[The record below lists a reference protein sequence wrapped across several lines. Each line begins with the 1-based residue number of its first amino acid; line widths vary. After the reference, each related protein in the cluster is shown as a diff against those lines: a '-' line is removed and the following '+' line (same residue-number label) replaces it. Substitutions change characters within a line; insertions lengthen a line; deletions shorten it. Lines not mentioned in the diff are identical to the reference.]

1 MATSDAFHGVIKQ
14 PVTTLINP
22 AIMFTHTGMA
32 LVYTL
37 PIHRFTFI
45 MLALEFN
52 WSYTRKANILNPSH
66 CACFISAALQPCRA
80 QHATLFWMHW
90 TYKQLYRM
98 MKALIRKCL
107 CLSLCTLCCSQCK
120 LREALKCHPVLSSR
134 AFYLIHDSGGWGE
147 LGFAMRWRKGRK
159 QEHWVKKCSMTNQG
173 LCQLGHLAPSL
184 WKLGQL
190 MCTRESKM
198 HGLLTIYSFIYWVNP
213 GPSAL
218 IPRLKS
224 QSADPWKFALVW
236 WKQKNS
242 EAPSILTWIRL

>member
-107 CLSLCTLCCSQCK
+107 CLSLCTLCCSQWK

-134 AFYLIHDSGGWGE
+134 AFYLIHDSKLRGAGESWGLQWGG
-147 LGFAMRWRKGRK
+147 GREENK
-159 QEHWVKKCSMTNQG
+159 NIGLKNVPWQTRAFVSLDIWPLLFENSANSCARANQKCMAYWQYI
-173 LCQLGHLAPSL
+173 HL
-184 WKLGQL
+184 
-190 MCTRESKM
+190 
-198 HGLLTIYSFIYWVNP
+198 FI
-213 GPSAL
+213 
-218 IPRLKS
+218 
-224 QSADPWKFALVW
+224 
-236 WKQKNS
+236 
-242 EAPSILTWIRL
+242 E